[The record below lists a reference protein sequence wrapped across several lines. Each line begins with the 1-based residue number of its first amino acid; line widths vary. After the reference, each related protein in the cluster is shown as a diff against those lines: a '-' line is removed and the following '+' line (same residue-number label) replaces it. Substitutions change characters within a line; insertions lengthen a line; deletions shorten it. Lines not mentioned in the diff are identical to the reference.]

1 MATSNSNNSL
11 TSALLEKRAEKFA
24 LKFANAKDE
33 RAEAQTY
40 WNEFFQIFDIDRFRT
55 MRFEQPTKRS
65 LGHGRGFIDLF
76 WKGKLLI
83 EHKSAS
89 KNKDKDF
96 DTAFGQAMDYVNNLK
111 ETKDKPEY
119 VIICNFAEI
128 RIYNLKTK
136 LNSQFFLA
144 NLHHNIAAFRF
155 LQDFTKQLEEEE
167 EKVNVDAAALLGTLY
182 KHIRQDG
189 FDGEDLQLLMIRIL
203 FCLFAED
210 TNIFKRF
217 QFQTLVND
225 EYKKPNGGDL
235 GAMLEQLFLAL
246 NTPKNQRS
254 KSLAADIA
262 AFPYVNGSL
271 FQKPFGKT
279 LKLSQAVHLEL
290 FNCCKFDWTP
300 ISPAIFGSLFQS
312 VMNDKERH
320 ELGAHYTSESNILK
334 LIKPLFL
341 NDLWAEFARAKGDKK
356 KLGVLRKR
364 LSELRFLDPA
374 CGCGNFLIIT
384 YRELRLLD
392 IEIVKELQG
401 DSKQLTGIA
410 FLTNVHLDNFYGIE
424 YEPFAA
430 YIARVALW
438 LMEHQLNC
446 RLEETFGTYVATI
459 PLKEAAD
466 IKTGNALRLDWKT
479 AFEHEVD
486 FIIGNPPFLGQ
497 YLQSK
502 EQKEDVTLTFKDLK
516 SAGDLDYVACW
527 YMKSSIYIQNTNVKV
542 GLVST
547 NSICQGEQVG
557 ILWSE
562 LLSKYNVKINFAH
575 QTFKWNNEAKGVAA
589 VHCVI
594 VGFATSEDNEKYL
607 FEYADIKEEPSVSK
621 VKNISPYLVEG
632 SNNII
637 TTRSKPICNVSEM
650 FKGSQPTDGG
660 NLLFSDTEKEDFL
673 KIEPNATKFIKPFI
687 SAHEYLN
694 GKKRWCLWLVDALPN
709 ELRQLPNVMKRINEV
724 KKMRLASTKAAT
736 VKWAEKSTLFTENR
750 QPSSD
755 YILIPSHSS
764 ENRKYVPF
772 DFLTK
777 DDILNNSCFSVPNA
791 TLYEFGI
798 LTSKMHMIWMRYTC
812 GRLKSDYRYS
822 NTLVYNN
829 YPFPTSTS
837 EAAKQKVENAAR
849 KVLEIRELY
858 AEKGASLADMYSA
871 AMPADLLK
879 AHQDLDKSVD
889 ACYGKNDYGNDA
901 KRIAFLFGEYER
913 LIK

>member
-1 MATSNSNNSL
+1 MATSTSNSL

-217 QFQTLVND
+217 QFQTLVHE

-246 NTPKNQRS
+246 NTPENQRS
-254 KSLAADIA
+254 KSLTADIA

-312 VMNDKERH
+312 VMNDKEIGR
-320 ELGAHYTSESNILK
+320 AH
-334 LIKPLFL
+334 
-341 NDLWAEFARAKGDKK
+341 
-356 KLGVLRKR
+356 V
-364 LSELRFLDPA
+364 
-374 CGCGNFLIIT
+374 
-384 YRELRLLD
+384 
-392 IEIVKELQG
+392 
-401 DSKQLTGIA
+401 
-410 FLTNVHLDNFYGIE
+410 
-424 YEPFAA
+424 
-430 YIARVALW
+430 
-438 LMEHQLNC
+438 
-446 RLEETFGTYVATI
+446 
-459 PLKEAAD
+459 
-466 IKTGNALRLDWKT
+466 
-479 AFEHEVD
+479 
-486 FIIGNPPFLGQ
+486 
-497 YLQSK
+497 
-502 EQKEDVTLTFKDLK
+502 
-516 SAGDLDYVACW
+516 
-527 YMKSSIYIQNTNVKV
+527 
-542 GLVST
+542 
-547 NSICQGEQVG
+547 
-557 ILWSE
+557 
-562 LLSKYNVKINFAH
+562 
-575 QTFKWNNEAKGVAA
+575 
-589 VHCVI
+589 
-594 VGFATSEDNEKYL
+594 
-607 FEYADIKEEPSVSK
+607 
-621 VKNISPYLVEG
+621 
-632 SNNII
+632 
-637 TTRSKPICNVSEM
+637 
-650 FKGSQPTDGG
+650 
-660 NLLFSDTEKEDFL
+660 
-673 KIEPNATKFIKPFI
+673 
-687 SAHEYLN
+687 
-694 GKKRWCLWLVDALPN
+694 
-709 ELRQLPNVMKRINEV
+709 
-724 KKMRLASTKAAT
+724 
-736 VKWAEKSTLFTENR
+736 
-750 QPSSD
+750 
-755 YILIPSHSS
+755 
-764 ENRKYVPF
+764 
-772 DFLTK
+772 
-777 DDILNNSCFSVPNA
+777 
-791 TLYEFGI
+791 
-798 LTSKMHMIWMRYTC
+798 
-812 GRLKSDYRYS
+812 
-822 NTLVYNN
+822 
-829 YPFPTSTS
+829 
-837 EAAKQKVENAAR
+837 
-849 KVLEIRELY
+849 
-858 AEKGASLADMYSA
+858 
-871 AMPADLLK
+871 
-879 AHQDLDKSVD
+879 
-889 ACYGKNDYGNDA
+889 
-901 KRIAFLFGEYER
+901 
-913 LIK
+913 